1 MSEQTTSEA
10 ERVLTSNMFGLK
22 GLFQGG
28 WTMENLP
35 VGTRFTIGKNESGK
49 TCLFARGREYP
60 LDTSLKNEALSRS
73 RLV

>member
-1 MSEQTTSEA
+1 MALSDQ

-28 WTMENLP
+28 WTMEHLP
-35 VGTRFTIGKNESGK
+35 IGTRFTIGRNAGGK
-49 TCLFARGREYP
+49 TCLFARGREFP

-73 RLV
+73 KVIPA